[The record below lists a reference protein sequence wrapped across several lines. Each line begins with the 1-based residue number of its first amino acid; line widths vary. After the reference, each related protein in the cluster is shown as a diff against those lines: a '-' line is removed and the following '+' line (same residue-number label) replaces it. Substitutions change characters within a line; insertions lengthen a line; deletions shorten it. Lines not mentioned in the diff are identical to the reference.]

1 MAGSGSIT
9 DSPDEAAPRG
19 ARPRSNPRSNPRSSQ
34 QSRSCSFSTDPS
46 GWGLSQPQS
55 STSPRKRSRGVS
67 RPSTHPKFVIV
78 GDNSSDEDD
87 DYDDSGDDDRQE
99 RNRARRGSKADSYNQ
114 GSSQS
119 SPHRRGTRRTQH
131 RINRPIEPGKRIEVT
146 LIEAKIDP
154 SHLPASIADERAS
167 FQLPLE
173 CKLLLEP
180 SDPTP
185 ARRKKLLRFQRRPMQ
200 DQIETDSATE
210 LDWIHVVPVQRRFAH
225 IAFEKR
231 WPHSTARLAFDLA
244 GSQFALDLLDP
255 VKDAWRASSEAVLAS
270 ETDGAWIQ
278 VAWRVMDL
286 TSDLNEETKPIVT
299 DGQLRERLESELTA
313 AHIDLRREI
322 ARRHL
327 QLARVD
333 NDQASLRRTSEPCSD
348 FRPPPGAT
356 FKKTKPIPL
365 SKFIYDPPPPFTHT
379 SFLSHAMPTD
389 LPPFEVV
396 PPWKCIAR
404 PSANLTEKEVDQLIA
419 EVIAE
424 YARARPDEDCERV
437 HMESWVKASIFN
449 ENSFERVDPM
459 RLRRDFQAL
468 KGVMQEVG
476 SEADEV
482 PGSED
487 VLYNRRFRAQGDPK
501 VGPKLAPIVELFQ
514 QRLGITPWEL
524 QSQAQC
530 FTTDQVIPEYVYLLP
545 PVVEICELCGAISC
559 RVHEWFLEAPN
570 VPTAHSARPPLAPP
584 EDAQASDCGTH
595 CHKRPENNEHVRN
608 SYMSRCCSP
617 PMLVLTQAV
626 RQQVERYL
634 NDASARDL
642 ATFKCY
648 LDEQP
653 KVPSCILASITK
665 RNCFEVESIRRQLG
679 RTNDPIEAEP
689 EVAPVR
695 QPLRRLKAK
704 PLPVGN
710 TRGYEP
716 CGCDGP
722 CQGTTMTNATVPGGG
737 GRTAKNDRTTCE
749 CVKSGTWCDRFCGCH
764 ELCARRFP
772 GCLCRLSP
780 TFVRCVREDCECL
793 KENRECD
800 PHLCARF
807 DGPDVAS
814 GTNDQIRYK
823 KLKRTAI
830 VRSTLPGAGFG
841 SVSSIRLAQI
851 RGDIGLTSVIRSMMT
866 SVELLEDASA
876 GDLIGLYG
884 GEMFDV
890 EESPALIRH
899 FSIICSPTHSQLQ
912 EGARAGYWFD
922 VDTLH
927 VIDPLA
933 SGNHMRYINDLGTWN
948 CEARWVYIDGTHQL
962 GFYAR
967 VDLKKGDEISLD
979 YGPTYWGKN
988 GGLQQK
994 KKTASGVKQHEGK
1007 DNGKAKGKGKERERL
1022 DVPEGDA

>member
-1 MAGSGSIT
+1 MGARDAHHVRSKSGQSTRKRTPRRNGETSRRRMAGLGSST

-19 ARPRSNPRSNPRSSQ
+19 ARPRSNPRSSQ
-34 QSRSCSFSTDPS
+34 QSRSCSFSMDPS
-46 GWGLSQPQS
+46 GWGLSQSQS

-67 RPSTHPKFVIV
+67 RPSTHSKFVIV

-87 DYDDSGDDDRQE
+87 DDDSGDDDRHE

-114 GSSQS
+114 GSSQT

-131 RINRPIEPGKRIEVT
+131 GMNRPIEPGKRIEVT
-146 LIEAKIDP
+146 LIEAKLDA
-154 SHLPASIADERAS
+154 SHLPASIADECAS

-210 LDWIHVVPVQRRFAH
+210 LDCVHVLPVQCRFAH

-231 WPHSTARLAFDLA
+231 WPHSIARLAFDLA
-244 GSQFALDLLDP
+244 GSQFSLDLFDP
-255 VKDAWRASSEAVLAS
+255 VKDAWRASSELVLAS

-286 TSDLNEETKPIVT
+286 ASDSNEETKPRVT

-313 AHIDLRREI
+313 AHIELRREI

-333 NDQASLRRTSEPCSD
+333 NDQASLRRTSGPCSD
-348 FRPPPGAT
+348 FEPPPGAN
-356 FKKTKPIPL
+356 FKKAKPIPL
-365 SKFIYDPPPPFTHT
+365 SKFIYGPPPPFTHT

-389 LPPFEVV
+389 LPPFEVI
-396 PPWKCIAR
+396 PPWNCMAR
-404 PSANLTEKEVDQLIA
+404 PSADLTEKEVDQLIA

-437 HMESWVKASIFN
+437 HMENWVKASIFN
-449 ENSFERVDPM
+449 ENSFERVDTM

-468 KGVMQEVG
+468 KGVMQEFG
-476 SEADEV
+476 READEV

-501 VGPKLAPIVELFQ
+501 VGPKLAQIVELFQ
-514 QRLGITPWEL
+514 ERLGITPWEL

-530 FTTDQVIPEYVYLLP
+530 FTTDQIIPDP
-545 PVVEICELCGAISC
+545 PVLEICELCGAICC

-570 VPTAHSARPPLAPP
+570 VPTARSARPPLAPA
-584 EDAQASDCGTH
+584 EDAQGSDCGTH
-595 CHKRPENNEHVRN
+595 CHKRSENIE
-608 SYMSRCCSP
+608 
-617 PMLVLTQAV
+617 
-626 RQQVERYL
+626 QVERYHL
-634 NDASARDL
+634 NDTTARDL
-642 ATFKCY
+642 ATFKRF

-679 RTNDPIEAEP
+679 RTNDPFEAEAEP
-689 EVAPVR
+689 EVEPVR
-695 QPLRRLKAK
+695 QPLRRLKGK

-722 CQGTTMTNATVPGGG
+722 CQGTTMTNATIPGS
-737 GRTAKNDRTTCE
+737 GRTTAKNDRTTCE

-780 TFVRCVREDCECL
+780 TFLRCAREDCECL

-841 SVSSIRLAQI
+841 VK
-851 RGDIGLTSVIRSMMT
+851 M
-866 SVELLEDASA
+866 LEDASA
-876 GDLIGLYG
+876 GDLIGIYG

-899 FSIICSPTHSQLQ
+899 QLQ
-912 EGARAGYWFD
+912 EGVRAGYWFD
-922 VDTLH
+922 IDTLH

-948 CEARWVYIDGTHQL
+948 CEARWVYIDGTHQM

-967 VDLKKGDEISLD
+967 ADLKKGDEVSLD

-994 KKTASGVKQHEGK
+994 KTASGVKQHEGK
-1007 DNGKAKGKGKERERL
+1007 DNGKGKGKGKERL
-1022 DVPEGDA
+1022 DVPEGNA